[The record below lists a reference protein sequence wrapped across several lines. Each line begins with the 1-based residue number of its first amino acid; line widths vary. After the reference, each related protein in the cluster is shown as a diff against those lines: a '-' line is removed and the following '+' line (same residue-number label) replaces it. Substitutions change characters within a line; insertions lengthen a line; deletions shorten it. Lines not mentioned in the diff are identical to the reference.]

1 MGKVVNLIDRQPHIT
16 GNALC
21 LTCGN
26 KWVAVAPIGTVELE
40 CSECS
45 ECHTFKGVFEGMTC
59 PNTLYECVCGNHHFY
74 IDPTG
79 PMCSRCGL
87 RHEL

>member
-1 MGKVVNLIDRQPHIT
+1 MSNVVNLINHQPHIS

-40 CSECS
+40 CSEC
-45 ECHTFKGVFEGMTC
+45 HTFKGVFEGMTC
-59 PNTLYECVCGNHHFY
+59 PDTVFECDCGNQHWY
-74 IDPTG
+74 IDPTSA
-79 PMCSRCGL
+79 MCSRCGL
-87 RHEL
+87 RRDL